1 MSCCNENFKLR
12 YTLFFLIILTTFS
25 VNSQKLIDKIVITKN
40 EFQGKYHYTDSSL
53 TVSDSSYSSQKK
65 TITNK
70 KEILKF
76 VTEFQN
82 DNKSKD
88 LLSKFELDTN
98 YIKNNTEKLLELYS
112 NEEKIAWNTQQKE
125 FIFKELKKTENYQK
139 ELDEYLSI
147 GCCYTMHSNYKK
159 EFIIEF
165 FQSNNLINKYSSR
178 RHAWSYKL
186 PWKDEKGNLNY
197 NYQIEKLVNHLFKE
211 KYENKEILK
220 GNPLLKLIVNKIIR
234 NNSRKLYKLSAYSYL
249 KEIEELKSKFNIIS
263 FGELY
268 GRGRYV
274 WDEDKIIKVT
284 LHNEEMLPNINL
296 EFLASVKN
304 NILYSRDSILN
315 DYTKIVERI
324 QSIKFIKVYLMQNK
338 NSKLNI
344 FYFNNRSMTDYSI
357 DGINKKPSD
366 WENYDRTLKYYSNSD
381 SESNKKA
388 LKISERVNCGCNYRF
403 EKSFIEKGIY
413 FDFYDKG
420 ENSSTWVLLPDNKL
434 LLYIMDNEKIMDLDI
449 KVNEFGLSHPCLLYN
464 IEGYKIEK

>member
-1 MSCCNENFKLR
+1 MRKAII
-12 YTLFFLIILTTFS
+12 FLTIFITFS
-25 VNSQKLIDKIVITKN
+25 VNSQNLIDSIVVTKN
-40 EFQGKYHYTDSSL
+40 EFKSKIYNTDTL
-53 TVSDSSYSSQKK
+53 YSSQKK

-82 DNKSKD
+82 YNNSKD
-88 LLSKFELDTN
+88 LLSKFDIDTN

-125 FIFKELKKTENYQK
+125 VIFKELKKIENFQK

-165 FQSNNLINKYSSR
+165 FQSDILINKSSSR
-178 RHAWSYKL
+178 RHAWAYSL
-186 PWKDEKGNLNY
+186 PWKDEKGNHNY
-197 NYQIEKLVNHLFKE
+197 NYQIEKLVNQLFKE
-211 KYENKEILK
+211 KSEYKEILK
-220 GNPLLKLIVNKIIR
+220 GNLLLKLIVNEIIK
-234 NNSRKLYKLSAYSYL
+234 NNLQKLYKLSAYSYL
-249 KEIEELKSKFNIIS
+249 NEIEELKSKFHIIS
-263 FGELY
+263 FEELF

-284 LHNEEMLPNINL
+284 LHNEKMLPNINL
-296 EFLASVKN
+296 EFLTSVEN

-324 QSIKFIKVYLMQNK
+324 QSIKFIKEYLIQNK

-357 DGINKKPSD
+357 DNINKKPSD

-381 SESNKKA
+381 SENNKKA
-388 LKISERVNCGCNYRF
+388 LNISEIVNCGCNYRF
-403 EKSFIEKGIY
+403 EKTFIEKGIY
-413 FDFYDKG
+413 FDFYDKDN
-420 ENSSTWVLLPDNKL
+420 NSTTWVLLPDNKL
-434 LLYIMDNEKIMDLDI
+434 LLYIMDSKKIINLNI
-449 KVNEFGLSHPCLLYN
+449 VKEEFGINNPCLLFDFDGN
-464 IEGYKIEK
+464 QINK